1 MGAIREFE
9 DDTVKR
15 VGVWLVG
22 ARGSISATLVAGH
35 AALMAGEASPV
46 GLVTARPPFTEVEL
60 PTLDR
65 LVFGGH
71 EIRGGRLLDEARAV
85 LTGCG
90 LPGLAERHADA
101 LDAVDARIRPGI
113 VRGGGA
119 AIEALGEQKVAAG
132 SDAEAVATIRRDID
146 AFRAEVGAETV
157 VVVNVASTEPEMAP
171 HPSWSDLAALRDAM
185 QGQASVLPASALYA
199 FAAFEGGDAYI
210 NFTPSTGSRI
220 PALSA
225 LARARGAVHAGS
237 DGKTGE
243 TLVKSVLS
251 ELFVR
256 RNLNVLS
263 WFGQN
268 ILGNMDGAILDN
280 PANKATKVHSKD
292 HLIARILGP
301 DVESRVGIDYV
312 RSLGETKIAW
322 DHIHFEGFLGGRMS
336 LQFVWSA
343 ADSLLAAPLVLD
355 LVRLAAFAGARGE
368 VGVLAALAPFF
379 KDPMGTD
386 EQRLISQDDGML
398 AWLRRAEPA
407 R

>member
-1 MGAIREFE
+1 M
-9 DDTVKR
+9 KR

-22 ARGSISATLVAGH
+22 ARGSISATVVAGH
-35 AALMAGEASPV
+35 AALMSGEV
-46 GLVTARPPFTEVEL
+46 GPSGMVTARPPFLSVEL

-71 EIRGGRLLDEARAV
+71 EVRAGRLFDEARTV

-90 LPGLAERHADA
+90 VAGLAERHADA
-101 LDAVDARIRPGI
+101 LDAVDARIVPGV

-119 AIEALGEQKVAAG
+119 AIDALGEQRVDAA
-132 SDAEAVATIRRDID
+132 SDAEAIAAIRRDIE
-146 AFRAEVGAETV
+146 AFRAAVDAERV
-157 VVVNVASTEPEMAP
+157 VVVNVASTEPPAP
-171 HPSWSDLAALRDAM
+171 EHDAWADLGALRAAIV
-185 QGQASVLPASALYA
+185 GPASVLPASALYA
-199 FAAFEGGDAYI
+199 FAALDAGHAYI
-210 NFTPSTGSRI
+210 NFTPSIGSRI
-220 PALSA
+220 PALEQLA
-225 LARARGAVHAGS
+225 LERGAVHAGS

-243 TLVKSVLS
+243 TLVKSVLT

-256 RNLNVLS
+256 RNLRVLS

-280 PANKATKVHSKD
+280 PANKATKLHSKD

-301 DVESRVGIDYV
+301 EVESRVGIDYV

-355 LVRLAAFAGARGE
+355 LVRLAAFAAERGE
-368 VGVLAALAPFF
+368 SGVLGALAPFF

-386 EQRLISQDDGML
+386 EQRLISQDDAML
-398 AWLRRAEPA
+398 RWLGGAGESA